1 MISNDTQRKP
11 TILIVDDYDEY
22 RFTIKMFLERS
33 GYAVVEAQ
41 DGQQALDVA
50 LASLPAVILMDIGL
64 PGFGGIAVTKE
75 LRKEKSLQNCPII
88 AITAYGAQGLHE
100 EALAAGCNEV
110 YTKPIELELLRRILE
125 RHGAFPA

>member
-1 MISNDTQRKP
+1 MISNGTPRKA

-22 RFTIKMFLERS
+22 RSAVKMFLERS
-33 GYAVVEAQ
+33 GYAVVEAA

-64 PGFGGIAVTKE
+64 PGFGGVAVTKE
-75 LRKEKSLQNCPII
+75 LRKEKSLRNCPII

-110 YTKPIELELLRRILE
+110 HTKPIEFESLRRILE
-125 RHGAFPA
+125 RYGALPA

>member
-1 MISNDTQRKP
+1 MISSDTHRKP
-11 TILIVDDYDEY
+11 TILIVDDYEEY
-22 RFTIKMFLERS
+22 RSAVKMFLERS
-33 GYAVVEAQ
+33 GYAVVEAEN
-41 DGQQALDVA
+41 GQQALDVA

-64 PGFGGIAVTKE
+64 PGFGGVAVTKE

-110 YTKPIELELLRRILE
+110 HTKPIELDSLRLILE
-125 RHGAFPA
+125 RHGASPA

>member
-1 MISNDTQRKP
+1 MISNDTPRKA

-22 RFTIKMFLERS
+22 RSAVKMFLERS
-33 GYAVVEAQ
+33 GYAVVEAE
-41 DGQQALDVA
+41 DGQQALKVA

-64 PGFGGIAVTKE
+64 PGFGGVAVTKE

-88 AITAYGAQGLHE
+88 AITAYGTQGLHE

-110 YTKPIELELLRRILE
+110 HTKPIELEALRRILE
-125 RHGAFPA
+125 RYGALPA